1 MITEYD
7 KVVVCGMYRSGTT
20 LQWNLLKQIFRM
32 HSIRDR
38 FERPMQVVKV
48 HLDWTNLKIPKKWVF
63 IERGMTSKNFVIY
76 SRRDI
81 RDVIVSF
88 CQRKKVNLNDF
99 RHNYENYI
107 GFLKW
112 IVENDNL
119 ISKEA
124 LSNKNIKIFS
134 YEKNILGDDNLY
146 ELYKTFA
153 GYFGVFDFFNE
164 DFLVKFKFDNVKKYT
179 SSLKEHESKTEYWPD
194 HLNDGKVGKYK
205 SHINNDELQEILS
218 EPILK
223 DWLVKHKY
231 LEE

>member
-1 MITEYD
+1 MITKYD

-32 HSIRDR
+32 HSIRNR
-38 FERPMQVVKV
+38 FGKPMRLTKV
-48 HLDWTNLKIPKKWVF
+48 HLDWADPKIPKRWVF
-63 IERGMTSKNFVIY
+63 TKGGMTSKNFVIY

-81 RDVIVSF
+81 RDVLVSF
-88 CQRKKVNLNDF
+88 CQRDKVNLNNF
-99 RHNYENYI
+99 KHNHKNYM

-179 SSLKEHESKTEYWPD
+179 SLLKEYEFKTEYWPD
-194 HLNDGKVGKYK
+194 HLNDGKTGKYK